1 MAETEDTSKKEI
13 KPRCSDGPS
22 CGSRCCGSKALMVL
36 ILVLLGGIIGYLM
49 GSHGSYGRHGWH
61 HKYGCQMSMGSP
73 SSQAAEK

>member
-1 MAETEDTSKKEI
+1 MADTEDTSKKEN
-13 KPRCSDGPS
+13 KPRCSGGPG

-61 HKYGCQMSMGSP
+61 HKHGCQMSMGSP
-73 SSQAAEK
+73 SSQGAEK